1 MVNLDNAMKRLEEAA
16 SDALKK
22 EVEGCFRTL
31 YTKGERLD
39 ENDTFE

>member
-1 MVNLDNAMKRLEEAA
+1 MSVISICVQWYDR
-16 SDALKK
+16 KK
-22 EVEGCFRTL
+22 VEGCFRTL